1 MPRNADPH
9 LPVMPDARIKIV
21 PASEPVRARVA
32 SNELCTFGKKK
43 SASFVRHFCVDL
55 SGTPLAGSFLPGQA
69 FGVVAPGLDDA
80 GKPHAVRLYSSAS
93 PSWGEDGAGNVIST
107 SVKRLID
114 ERAPQRPGDDPGD
127 HRLFLGVCSNHMCD
141 LREGDDV
148 WVTGPAG
155 KRFLLPVDVEAHD
168 YVFMA
173 TGTGIAPFR
182 AMALE
187 LLRRP
192 QGAARSQIHLISGF
206 PYTSDLIYHELFTQ
220 LAAEHPN
227 FHYHTVISRE
237 GPGGRGIYLHK
248 YMERELAQLRPV
260 LGSPRTIL
268 YMCGLAGMDWG
279 VYQVLV
285 AAGLHEGYLNLSD
298 RIAGVPPSAWGNDV
312 GKRDL
317 RPTDRFLVEVY

>member
-1 MPRNADPH
+1 MSTLAASH

-32 SNELCTFGKKK
+32 SNDLCTFGKKK
-43 SASFVRHFCVDL
+43 SASFVRHLCVDV
-55 SGTPLAGSFLPGQA
+55 SGTPLAGTLLPGQA
-69 FGVVAPGLDDA
+69 FGVVAPGVDDA
-80 GKPHAVRLYSSAS
+80 GRPHSVRLYSTAS
-93 PSWGEDGAGNVIST
+93 PSWGEDGKGNVIST
-107 SVKRLID
+107 TVKRLID
-114 ERAPQRPGDDPGD
+114 ERSPQKKGDDPTD

-155 KRFLLPVDVEAHD
+155 KRFLLPTNVDAHD

-192 QGAARSQIHLISGF
+192 QGPTASQIHLISGF
-206 PYTSDLIYHELFTQ
+206 PYTSDLIYHDLFTQ
-220 LAAEHPN
+220 LATENPN

-237 GPGGRGIYLHK
+237 GPGGRGIYLSK
-248 YMERELAQLRPV
+248 YMDREMAQFRGL
-260 LGSPRTIL
+260 LESPRTLL

-279 VYQVLV
+279 VHQVLV
-285 AAGLHEGYLNLSD
+285 ASGLHEPYLTLSD
-298 RIAGVPPSAWGNDV
+298 RVAGVSPKEWGSDV

-317 RPTDRFLVEVY
+317 RPTERYLIEVY